1 MIDFK
6 FIIETT
12 DKETDGRNL
21 HLHLALCLKGELKI
35 EISHFFFLLLSIRSL
50 FRSQQRNLSGTSGLA
65 FPKCFQVQLRAA
77 AKPCLPVCIK
87 LTLGGGGGRE
97 GGCFPAS
104 SAGLL
109 GWTPPSKQV
118 LCCLFIFFF
127 LSLIVS
133 LYLKIKDFPSQNQT
147 FWQPA
152 QRPGWMR
159 CGV

>member
-87 LTLGGGGGRE
+87 LTLGGGGGE
-97 GGCFPAS
+97 GRGVLS
-104 SAGLL
+104 SLLSRAPGLDPTEQAGFML
-109 GWTPPSKQV
+109 S
-118 LCCLFIFFF
+118 IYFFF
-127 LSLIVS
+127 S
-133 LYLKIKDFPSQNQT
+133 
-147 FWQPA
+147 
-152 QRPGWMR
+152 
-159 CGV
+159 